1 MKRFYKDERGSSLVL
16 TIIAIA
22 FISLLA
28 VAVIAM
34 TVTNIR
40 LKIAQKGSQKNFYT
54 TDSIMDEVRAGVEDM
69 AASASVKA
77 YMEAFSSYGA
87 SVSGATGT
95 LTDKYN
101 KKFLETMITTLSG
114 GKSSYGDA
122 SLYYKDEVLQG
133 YLIANGAN
141 PDRYLPH
148 DGNGENPSGVA
159 FSGKNYGY
167 LEMQNET
174 LLLKDVRIT
183 MTESGK
189 SYKTTLT
196 SDIRVTIPAMTTD
209 THSEYLN
216 YAMIADNQIIAN
228 VSGSVAVEGNM
239 YAGTVRRFDTPG
251 TVEETGILIGNGTTL
266 NVKAEQ
272 VVTRGD
278 LFIHGGST
286 FELKA
291 LNGMTANLWVEN
303 IFTSPKDGGGN
314 TMTIDGTCNVSD
326 DMEIGGEN
334 DNVTLTG
341 NYYGYNYNNNYTSSD
356 IGNVSSESQYSSAIL
371 INGLGSNL
379 NIFGLNQLI
388 LSGRTFI
395 SKKTNVGEYDERTP
409 SVTNKPIINA
419 DIAMGESL
427 TVKGAQIAYYVPTDF
442 VKTAASDPTF
452 VYPVVNKTDKTIKF
466 CYSTD
471 PGTEVTFDYGAYLKY
486 LFGLDPKTA
495 TDAELN
501 AKLNSSFDF
510 TTYLAGTPLTT
521 YYRNDKTV
529 EANSVTYY
537 YLNFLNETKLL
548 EFYPWFA
555 GAGSSGATPVPRYSS
570 VKDTNAAYMGATG
583 ISLNEGMHVLGHS
596 GHLLF
601 KDGVS
606 GNMKVRLKN
615 ESVSVDSSALR
626 SYATVKTKEYLSRQ
640 LALSPNCDEADQAVN
655 NGQFRLL
662 NNSAANLSK
671 SGTADDTNLYDV
683 LIDSTKMPATTVEQL
698 NGSGDGV
705 IIIEPDATSTY
716 VWDSSKKVST
726 FGGKSSGIIIAAGDV
741 EVEDNFS
748 GLILAGGDISLK
760 ASGIK
765 VTSDSELLEKMF
777 TEDKNETPPIFFDL
791 FSKYFRKVLNASIGQ
806 DADAT
811 KDVVIYEK
819 WKKK

>member
-16 TIIAIA
+16 TIIAMA

-69 AASASVKA
+69 VASASVKA

-87 SVSGATGT
+87 SVSGATGS
-95 LTDKYN
+95 LSDKYN
-101 KKFLETMITTLSG
+101 KKFLETMITALSG
-114 GKSSYGDA
+114 GKSSYGDTQ
-122 SLYYKDEVLQG
+122 LYYKDEVLQG

-148 DGNGENPSGVA
+148 DGNGENPVGVA
-159 FSGKNYGY
+159 FSGKNYGFME
-167 LEMQNET
+167 LQNDT

-183 MTESGK
+183 MTESAK

-196 SDIRVTIPAMTTD
+196 SDIRVTIPEMTAD
-209 THSEYLN
+209 TRSEYLN

-228 VSGSVAVEGNM
+228 VSGSVNVEGNM
-239 YAGTVRRFDTPG
+239 YAGTVRRFNTPG
-251 TVEETGILIGNGTTL
+251 TVEETGILVGNGTTL
-266 NVKAEQ
+266 DVKAEQ

-286 FELKA
+286 FTLDA
-291 LNGMTANLWVEN
+291 LNGMSPDLWVEN

-314 TMTIDGTCNVSD
+314 TMTINGTCNVSD

-334 DNVTLTG
+334 DNVILTG
-341 NYYGYNYNNNYTSSD
+341 NYYGYNYNNNYTSTE
-356 IGNVSSESQYSSAIL
+356 IGSVSSESKYSSAIL

-379 NIFGLNQLI
+379 NISGLNQLI

-409 SVTNKPIINA
+409 AASNKPIMNA

-427 TVKGAQIAYYVPTDF
+427 SVKGAQIAYYVPTDF
-442 VKTAASDPTF
+442 VKTAASDPSY
-452 VYPVVNKTDKTIKF
+452 VYPLVNKTDKTIKF

-501 AKLNSSFDF
+501 AKLNSTFDF

-555 GAGSSGATPVPRYSS
+555 GAGVSGEPPVPRYST

-583 ISLNEGMHVLGHS
+583 ISLNLGMHVLGHS
-596 GHLLF
+596 GHLLY
-601 KDGVS
+601 KDGAS
-606 GNMKVRLKN
+606 GDTKVRLSN
-615 ESVSVDSSALR
+615 ESVSVDTSPLR
-626 SYATVKTKEYLSRQ
+626 SYATVKTKEYLARQ
-640 LALSPNCDEADQAVN
+640 LTLSQSCETADQAVN
-655 NGQFRLL
+655 HGQFRLL
-662 NNSAANLSK
+662 DNAAANLSK
-671 SGTADDTNLYDV
+671 SGTADKTNLYDV
-683 LIDSTKMPATTVEQL
+683 LIDSTKMPATTVQTL
-698 NGSGDGV
+698 NASNEGV
-705 IIIEPDATSTY
+705 IIIEPDASSPY
-716 VWDSSKKVST
+716 VWDSAKKSLL
-726 FGGKSSGIIIAAGDV
+726 GGKSCGIIIAAGNV
-741 EVEDNFS
+741 EVKENFS
-748 GLILAGGDISLK
+748 GLILAGGDIKLG

-765 VTSDSELLEKMF
+765 VSSDCELLEKMF
-777 TEDKNETPPIFFDL
+777 TEDKNETPPKFFNL

-819 WKKK
+819 WKKE